1 MSNVAISHISV
12 AVNINFNHVK
22 EFRGTKICRI
32 FIFQRVWNEFG
43 NENFFLRHSFT
54 K

>member
-22 EFRGTKICRI
+22 EFRDTKICRI
-32 FIFQRVWNEFG
+32 FIFQRVWDEFG
-43 NENFFLRHSFT
+43 NENFFLRQSFI